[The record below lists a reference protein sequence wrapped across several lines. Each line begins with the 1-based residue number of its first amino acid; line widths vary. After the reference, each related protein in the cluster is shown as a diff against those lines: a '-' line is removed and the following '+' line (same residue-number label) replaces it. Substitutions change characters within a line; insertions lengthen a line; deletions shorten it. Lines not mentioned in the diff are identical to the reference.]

1 MVNIS
6 GKIKREAGLLLLGGV
21 IFGSASM
28 LKAAEKYVDDPK
40 QQAIQCYDVFCQE
53 VGNEIE
59 RRRNNPEYADKM
71 YMIDRMLEDTLFP
84 QGYDTTIQYQDDV
97 EDFVTDIFKDALRNT
112 LDQSDWYR
120 DMKNDLESDIRGS
133 LSLPPVPEEEP
144 AGSDEHAGRG
154 SDFFGL
160 FGKREEGPARSN
172 DEGRGNGFLG
182 YGGVDTGIHTSLS
195 GKEPRLSAYAK
206 LKGINLFGAQFE
218 NGKIEAGT
226 RNNGRLRAYLE
237 NAISDQI
244 RYRFDIKAE
253 DIQDPRVDVSL
264 GLTGNIVDGRWEVRA
279 GYRDRISRDDGG
291 EAYATVGLVKLF

>member
-1 MVNIS
+1 
-6 GKIKREAGLLLLGGV
+6 
-21 IFGSASM
+21 M

-154 SDFFGL
+154 SDFFG
-160 FGKREEGPARSN
+160 
-172 DEGRGNGFLG
+172 
-182 YGGVDTGIHTSLS
+182 YGDVDTGIHTSLS